1 MLRRRIIFIALLGLA
16 ASAAPVLLSAADAPA
31 PPTLIIRLQ
40 SIDHLIADVKYL
52 AGVAGRADEAKRL
65 DAQLKQVFPNGIQG
79 IDTKRPLGLYAS
91 LDPNGNVIESNGVLL
106 VPVKDEKS

>member
-65 DAQLKQVFPNGIQG
+65 DA
-79 IDTKRPLGLYAS
+79 RHAH
-91 LDPNGNVIESNGVLL
+91 LDRAFLRVRRLEWR
-106 VPVKDEKS
+106 